1 VTANEGGAGPASRA
15 VAANGLGQTP
25 EASVAAAD
33 PSSSR
38 KIRVLLADDHPV
50 VRAGLR
56 GMLATEPDIEV
67 VGEAGSGP
75 EAVAL
80 AARTE
85 LDVILMDL
93 RMPGG
98 DGVTA
103 TAAIQTRAQPAS
115 GDLGPPPAPASSVA
129 APASAHVP
137 RVLVLTTYDTD
148 ADILRAVEAGAT
160 GYLLKDA
167 TKHELAEAIRA
178 AARGETVLAPA
189 VAGRLVTHLRRPREP
204 EPAPLSARETEVLA
218 RAARGMTNAEIGRAL
233 FISEATV
240 KTHLLRACTK
250 LGVSGRTAAVAA
262 ATERGLLK
270 PPAS

>member
-1 VTANEGGAGPASRA
+1 MTANEDSAGTAPRPI
-15 VAANGLGQTP
+15 VGNGSGPGP
-25 EASVAAAD
+25 EASPGNGD
-33 PSSSR
+33 TGPSPR
-38 KIRVLLADDHPV
+38 IRVLLADDHPV

-56 GMLATEPDIEV
+56 GMLATEPEIEV
-67 VGEAGSGP
+67 VAEAGSGP
-75 EAVAL
+75 EAVVL

-103 TAAIQTRAQPAS
+103 TAAIQSSAQAAGGSPR
-115 GDLGPPPAPASSVA
+115 PPSAPAASAA
-129 APASAHVP
+129 APASGNVP
-137 RVLVLTTYDTD
+137 RVLVLPTYDTD
-148 ADILRAVEAGAT
+148 ADILRAVEAGAA

-189 VAGRLVTHLRRPREP
+189 VAGRLVTHLRRPQEP